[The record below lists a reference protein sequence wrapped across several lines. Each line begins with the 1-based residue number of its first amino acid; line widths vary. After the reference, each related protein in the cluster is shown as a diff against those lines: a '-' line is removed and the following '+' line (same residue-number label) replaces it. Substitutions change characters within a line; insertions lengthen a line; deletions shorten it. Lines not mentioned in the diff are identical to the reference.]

1 MNIPRFNPS
10 KKTFIIAEIGNNHEG
25 NFNIAKK
32 LIKAAADSGV
42 DAVKFQTFIT
52 KDFVSSDH
60 PSFERLKKFEFTH
73 QQFLELKRF
82 ANKKNL
88 NFISTPLDFKSASFL
103 KRNCKIIKIASGD
116 NNFYDLINIFLN
128 YNKQLVIST
137 GMMNNNT
144 INDLI
149 KFIKKKSGNKF
160 LKKNLCLLHC
170 ISSYPAEDNSLNLMS
185 IKYLSDKY
193 KDINIGYSDHS
204 VGYDACITAAA
215 LGAKIIEKHFT
226 LSNNF
231 SNFRDHKLSLN
242 PADMKIMVKKIRKV
256 EVQLGKYEKIIG
268 KTEKKLIPL
277 TRRSMIAKKSTNK
290 NQLMTVYNTS
300 FLRPQHK
307 GSEIKNE
314 ILNIKKTMKK
324 LNPKEL
330 IKNKFLF

>member
-1 MNIPRFNPS
+1 
-10 KKTFIIAEIGNNHEG
+10 
-25 NFNIAKK
+25 
-32 LIKAAADSGV
+32 
-42 DAVKFQTFIT
+42 
-52 KDFVSSDH
+52 
-60 PSFERLKKFEFTH
+60 
-73 QQFLELKRF
+73 
-82 ANKKNL
+82 
-88 NFISTPLDFKSASFL
+88 
-103 KRNCKIIKIASGD
+103 
-116 NNFYDLINIFLN
+116 
-128 YNKQLVIST
+128 
-137 GMMNNNT
+137 
-144 INDLI
+144 
-149 KFIKKKSGNKF
+149 
-160 LKKNLCLLHC
+160 LHC
-170 ISSYPAEDNSLNLMS
+170 ISSYPAKDNSLNLMS

-193 KDINIGYSDHS
+193 KEINIGYSDHS
-204 VGYDACITAAA
+204 VGSDACITAAA

-242 PADMKIMVKKIRKV
+242 PVDMKIMVKKIRKV
-256 EVQLGKYEKIIG
+256 QVQLGKYEKVIG